1 MSLKAGYFEFNIYS
15 NNIVD
20 TPQGSIIS
28 PILSNIF
35 MHQLDLFT
43 MNLKSN
49 FDVGS
54 RPRSST
60 LANSLSYE
68 IRKAKNMG
76 NMKEVLKLSKKLHSI
91 ECRLFADPIIK
102 KLSYVRYADD

>member
-1 MSLKAGYFEFNIYS
+1 MSLKAGYFEFNVYS

-35 MHQLDLFT
+35 MHQLDSFI
-43 MNLKSN
+43 MDLKSK

-54 RPRSST
+54 KSRST
-60 LANSLSYE
+60 PLANSLMYG
-68 IRKAKNMG
+68 IREAKKKGDMTH
-76 NMKEVLKLSKKLHSI
+76 VLKLSKKLHSI
-91 ECRLFADPIIK
+91 E
-102 KLSYVRYADD
+102 